1 MGFFSSCIKGLRTPL
16 KMQWELSVPL
26 ELQLGSQGSTRAVV
40 GNLGFLSSLEGYS
53 GSLSTCGGASS
64 QVVLGQLVSSRD
76 VQGGSCLVAMSGGY
90 SLDLAWNCSIIVVGV
105 NSVVVAGSI
114 LFSVQTSLY
123 LWC

>member
-1 MGFFSSCIKGLRTPL
+1 MGFFSSCIKGLRAPL

-76 VQGGSCLVAMSGGY
+76 VQGGSCLVAISGGY
-90 SLDLAWNCSIIVVGV
+90 SQDLAWNCSIIVVGV
-105 NSVVVAGSI
+105 NSVVVVGSI